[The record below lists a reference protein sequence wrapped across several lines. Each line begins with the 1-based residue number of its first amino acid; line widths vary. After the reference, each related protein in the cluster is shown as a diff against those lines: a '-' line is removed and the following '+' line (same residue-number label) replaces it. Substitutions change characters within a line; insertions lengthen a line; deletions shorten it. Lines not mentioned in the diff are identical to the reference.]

1 MLLSQKPSLLSME
14 IKTNKQD
21 ELRTIDLNSDVE
33 TESINSKS
41 ENANYLSYL

>member
-1 MLLSQKPSLLSME
+1 ME